1 MDTINMVTDKQELD
15 DGPCIE
21 LLPGVYQGN
30 DWNEDSVY
38 FSVEVFALV
47 EPVFEEVLSDYNM
60 HAVTEVSISQ
70 LDILI
75 ERLDSL
81 RNFVTRTTDSAQLNG
96 RVGFF
101 HAETEGDFQ
110 RDFGVNR
117 QALEDMI
124 AELVDWLA
132 VQADA
137 CDAITI
143 LGSWEAE

>member
-1 MDTINMVTDKQELD
+1 MDTISMVTDRQEL
-15 DGPCIE
+15 GAEACIE

-47 EPVFEEVLSDYNM
+47 EPVFEDVLSDYNI
-60 HAVTEVSISQ
+60 HAFTEVPSAQ
-70 LDILI
+70 LEILI
-75 ERLDSL
+75 ERLEGL
-81 RNFVTRTTDSAQLNG
+81 RSFVARTTESSQLNG

-110 RDFGVNR
+110 VDFGVNR

-124 AELVDWLA
+124 GELVDWLA

-143 LGSWEAE
+143 LGDWEEG